1 MKPFYSVNFN
11 ARTCHMK
18 ISINGI
24 PLFNMDV
31 EGQCSTVYPF
41 NNLLLESGKVV
52 VTYEARPLK
61 GEVQLHKNAYLS
73 CVVELYDMDST
84 NYEPISTMASYETP
98 PQEDAV
104 MPYLLHEDSFQ
115 VNVPYSLTGWKQSIK
130 LDQFD
135 DQLRP
140 MVFMKYNSII
150 GMMRNR
156 NFTQYEAAFREREDI
171 MATCFYMSEAE
182 KQGRMEDVKDLITYC
197 GEIVPL
203 SSTDRIELAA
213 GGRLVRLVKTDGE
226 SALRLR
232 NEESGEETMIELWL
246 HMKSGSRELTII

>member
-1 MKPFYSVNFN
+1 MTPVYSVNFN

-24 PLFNMDV
+24 PLFNMEV
-31 EGQCSTVYPF
+31 EGQCSTRYPF
-41 NNLLLESGKVV
+41 NNLLLESGRAT

-61 GEVQLHKNAYLS
+61 GEMQLHDNAYLS

-84 NYEPISTMASYETP
+84 NYEPISTMVSYETP
-98 PQEDAV
+98 PRENAV
-104 MPYLLHEDSFQ
+104 IPYFLHEDSFL
-115 VNVPYSLTGWKQSIK
+115 VNMPYSLTGWKQSIK
-130 LDQFD
+130 LDRFK

-171 MATCFYMSEAE
+171 MATCFYMSEVE
-182 KQGRMEDVKDLITYC
+182 KQMRMDEVKDLITYC
-197 GEIVPL
+197 SEIVPL
-203 SSTDRIELAA
+203 SSTDQLELAA
-213 GGRLVRLVKTDGE
+213 DGRLVRLVKTDGE
-226 SALRLR
+226 SALRIR
-232 NEESGEETMIELWL
+232 NEEAGEETMIELWL
-246 HMKSGSRELTII
+246 HMKSGGSELTII